1 MLVEVVAEGYES
13 PNSADWNEERLSFL
27 PASVSLMTGLTGM
40 AGFWL
45 PPCET
50 GVCQGLLLDLSC
62 PVDRGECDVVNGEPP
77 GAGLALGKDIGI
89 AGLSLDMAASC
100 LLLSFDILT
109 RSLIECCI

>member
-1 MLVEVVAEGYES
+1 MLVDVVVEGYES

-27 PASVSLMTGLTGM
+27 PASLSLMTGLTGM

-77 GAGLALGKDIGI
+77 GAGLALGKDIGM

-100 LLLSFDILT
+100 LPLSFDILT